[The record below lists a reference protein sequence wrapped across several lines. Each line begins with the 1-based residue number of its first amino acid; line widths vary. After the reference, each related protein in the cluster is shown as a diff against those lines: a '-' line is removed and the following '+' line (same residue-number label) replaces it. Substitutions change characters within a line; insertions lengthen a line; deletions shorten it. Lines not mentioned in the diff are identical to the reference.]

1 MSELPPFIARAY
13 PFRSHWLH
21 LPTGERMHYVDE
33 GAGRPVL
40 LLHGNPTWSFLYRKV
55 IAALR
60 GGAGGPFRTVAPDLL
75 GLGLSDKPRSLSAH
89 SLRRHGEAVL
99 ALVERLD
106 LRDVV
111 LVVQDWG
118 GPVGAWMAAHAG
130 GRVTGLVVMNTSVLA
145 PTSFRTTAFHRFARL
160 PVVSDVAFRLL
171 GFPLGVL
178 GRTQADPRSISGD
191 VQRAY
196 RWPLRR
202 VRDRAAPL
210 AMARMVPS
218 ATDHPSL
225 PALRE
230 GEAWVRAFQGPV
242 ELVWGVK
249 DPILGRALRRHREA
263 LPHARV
269 TELPAGHF
277 LQEEK
282 PEEIAAAIRR
292 AAETPSPSGR
302 GRG

>member
-1 MSELPPFIARAY
+1 MSELPAFITRQY
-13 PFRSHWLH
+13 PFRSHWAR
-21 LPTGERMHYVDE
+21 LPTGERLHYVDE
-33 GAGRPVL
+33 GTGRPVL

-55 IAALR
+55 IAALQ
-60 GGAGGPFRTVAPDLL
+60 GGSGGPFRTVAPDLL

-89 SLRRHGEAVL
+89 SVQRHAEAVL
-99 ALVERLD
+99 ALVQQLD
-106 LRDVV
+106 LQDVV
-111 LVVQDWG
+111 LCVQDWG
-118 GPVGAWMAAHAG
+118 GPVGTWMAAHAG

-145 PTSFRTTAFHRFARL
+145 PTGFRTTAFHRFARL

-171 GFPLGVL
+171 GFPLNVL

-218 ATDHPSL
+218 APDHPSL

-230 GEAWVRAFQGPV
+230 GEAWVRAFEGPV

-269 TELPAGHF
+269 TELDAGHF
-277 LQEEK
+277 LQEER
-282 PEEIAAAIRR
+282 PEEIAEALRRVAA
-292 AAETPSPSGR
+292 ASQEC
-302 GRG
+302 

>member
-1 MSELPPFIARAY
+1 MPSFVSRHY
-13 PFRSHWLH
+13 PFHPRRVP
-21 LPTGERMHYVDE
+21 LPSGAYLSCVDE

-55 IAALR
+55 IAALQR
-60 GGAGGPFRTVAPDLL
+60 GQGASLRAVAPDLL
-75 GLGLSDKPRSLSAH
+75 GLGLSDKPRALRAH
-89 SLRRHGEAVL
+89 SLQGHGEALL
-99 ALVERLD
+99 ALVEALD

-118 GPVGAWMAAHAG
+118 GPIGAWMAAHAG
-130 GRVTGLVVMNTSVLA
+130 GRVTGLVVMNTSLLA
-145 PTSFRTTAFHRFARL
+145 PVSFRATAFHRFARVPL
-160 PVVSDVAFRLL
+160 LSDLAFRVA

-191 VQRAY
+191 VARAY

-202 VRDRAAPL
+202 MRDRAAPL
-210 AMARMVPS
+210 ALARMVPS
-218 ATDHPSL
+218 HAGHPSL

-230 GEAWVRAFQGPV
+230 GEAWARAFRGPV
-242 ELVWGVK
+242 ELVWGLQ

-269 TELPAGHF
+269 TELRAGHF
-277 LQEEK
+277 LQEEC

-292 AAETPSPSGR
+292 VAAASAPPGA
-302 GRG
+302 